1 MNGTIISNILV
12 ILESTLCIAALALIV
27 WRKQGK
33 PYRFLCMVLGFRVL
47 FAALTLPLVL
57 FGGHGIEKHTAYRLY
72 FYTYWS
78 SFAVESVVGLLLIY
92 GIFNLA
98 MAPLDGLKQLGTLV
112 FRWAASISLAIAV
125 GSALTPHV
133 NTSAFIVTFVNQ
145 LQRTQSILTLSLLLF
160 VCFAIRPL
168 GLTYSSR
175 IFGVSLGLGILAT
188 TNLFVSAWMAHFQTM
203 YSDINIAKGI
213 ITCGVLLLWT
223 TYFALPEPKRRI
235 IVLPTTSPFLRWN
248 QISEVLNDA
257 PGFVAIAGVPP
268 ELFAPA
274 ELEIMRRAS
283 IKMAAQPITNLQH
296 SQTA

>member
-1 MNGTIISNILV
+1 MNGSIISNVLV
-12 ILESTLCIAALALIV
+12 ILEAILCITSLLLIL
-27 WRKQGK
+27 WRGQGK
-33 PYRFLCMVLGFRVL
+33 SYRFLCTLLGFRVL
-47 FAALTLPLVL
+47 FAASTLPLVL

-78 SFAVESVVGLLLIY
+78 SFAVESVVGLVLIY
-92 GIFNLA
+92 GIFDLA
-98 MAPLDGLKQLGTLV
+98 MAPLDGLKRLGTLV

-133 NTSAFIVTFVNQ
+133 NTNAFIITFVNQ

-188 TNLFVSAWMAHFQTM
+188 TNLFVSGWMAHFQTM
-203 YSDINIAKGI
+203 YSGINIAKGV
-213 ITCGVLLLWT
+213 ITCAVLLLWT
-223 TYFALPEPKRRI
+223 AYFALPEPKRRI

-248 QISEVLNDA
+248 QISEILGDA
-257 PGFVAIAGVPP
+257 PGFVAIAGIPP

-283 IKMAAQPITNLQH
+283 IKMADQPTTLIQH